1 VVGDLLLFV
10 HIVAVGAWLGARV
23 TQFVVTP
30 AMQEIGEV
38 QAAAW
43 MRQTVRMGTAI
54 YTPAAVLLLI
64 TGFWMVLRD
73 PLYEFE
79 QTFVAIGIVMVILG
93 SVFGMRIFGP
103 GGREVADLHEAGKTS
118 EAAAAH
124 KRLATF
130 GAIDTLLLM
139 FTIWA
144 MISRLG
150 L

>member
-1 VVGDLLLFV
+1 MDDLLLLV
-10 HIVAVGAWLGARV
+10 HIAAVGAWLGASV

-30 AMQEIGEV
+30 AMQKIGGV

-54 YTPAAVLLLI
+54 YTPAAVVLLI
-64 TGFWMVLRD
+64 TGFWMVLSD

-79 QTFVAIGIVMVILG
+79 QTFVAIGIVMIIVGL
-93 SVFGMRIFGP
+93 VFGIRIFGP
-103 GGREVADLHEAGKTS
+103 GGREVADLHEAGDT
-118 EAAAAH
+118 EGAAKAH

-130 GAIDTLLLM
+130 SAIDTLLLM

-144 MISRLG
+144 MVSRLG